1 MKFSLRLM
9 IYSKF
14 RNINPHMLFDQF
26 KLIFCNIRGI
36 FLCIITVM
44 YNGNQD
50 NNFNKLCEREEF
62 SLIVFLCFYFHGM
75 WNSLIMNRRNLF
87 ETHRQWFLKSRI
99 CREKLLSLSQT
110 TLLQWINKSWLYY
123 NTTESSTTAI
133 PADNYIFKVNNR
145 NTRTRCGI
153 CSKLTIKV
161 FIVNFEHI

>member
-36 FLCIITVM
+36 FLCIITDM

-50 NNFNKLCEREEF
+50 NNFSKLCEREF

-87 ETHRQWFLKSRI
+87 ETHRQWFLKSWI
-99 CREKLLSLSQT
+99 CREKLSLSQT
-110 TLLQWINKSWLYY
+110 TLSQWINKSWLYY

-153 CSKLTIKV
+153 CSKLTIKA

>member
-14 RNINPHMLFDQF
+14 RNINPNMLFDQF

-50 NNFNKLCEREEF
+50 NFNKLCEREEF
-62 SLIVFLCFYFHGM
+62 SLIVFLC
-75 WNSLIMNRRNLF
+75 LMNRRNLF

-133 PADNYIFKVNNR
+133 PAGSYIQ
-145 NTRTRCGI
+145 
-153 CSKLTIKV
+153 S
-161 FIVNFEHI
+161 